1 MRLLNYN
8 KWAVKDSQPNMQGY
22 YLPCIEISAIVI
34 DLKVTENES
43 RDKLDIEKSPIGP
56 TICFKQRLKNS
67 VK

>member
-1 MRLLNYN
+1 M
-8 KWAVKDSQPNMQGY
+8 KDSQPNLQDY
-22 YLPCIEISAIVI
+22 FLPCVEVSATVI

-56 TICFKQRLKNS
+56 TICFKQRLKNY